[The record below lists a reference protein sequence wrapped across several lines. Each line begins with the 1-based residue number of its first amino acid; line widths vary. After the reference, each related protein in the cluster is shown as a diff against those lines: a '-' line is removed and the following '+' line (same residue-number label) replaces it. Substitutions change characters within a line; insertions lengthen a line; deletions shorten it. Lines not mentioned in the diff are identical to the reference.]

1 MSSTYAGGCH
11 CGSVR
16 YSVSTE
22 PELTFFCHCSDCQRT
37 AGSPF
42 SVELMVPSEGFECE
56 GELASYTVTG
66 DSGKEVHRRHCAK
79 CASGIFLECDADP
92 GYKFLKAG
100 TLDDATWIK
109 PEMHIF
115 TATKQPWVKISDG
128 LPEYEKAPPGY

>member
-1 MSSTYAGGCH
+1 
-11 CGSVR
+11 
-16 YSVSTE
+16 
-22 PELTFFCHCSDCQRT
+22 
-37 AGSPF
+37 
-42 SVELMVPSEGFECE
+42 MVPSEGFECE